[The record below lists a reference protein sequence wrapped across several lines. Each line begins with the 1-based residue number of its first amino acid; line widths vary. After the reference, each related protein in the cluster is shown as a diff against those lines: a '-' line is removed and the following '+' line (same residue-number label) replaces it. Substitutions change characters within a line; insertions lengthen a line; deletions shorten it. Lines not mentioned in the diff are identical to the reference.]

1 MCNKLTLPF
10 TILRKAY
17 RRMFSYEVIN
27 RFTKGSG
34 LNRYVDYD
42 EAWKESLT
50 FETATHL
57 KAGWKLQSINE
68 S

>member
-1 MCNKLTLPF
+1 
-10 TILRKAY
+10 
-17 RRMFSYEVIN
+17 MFSYEVIN